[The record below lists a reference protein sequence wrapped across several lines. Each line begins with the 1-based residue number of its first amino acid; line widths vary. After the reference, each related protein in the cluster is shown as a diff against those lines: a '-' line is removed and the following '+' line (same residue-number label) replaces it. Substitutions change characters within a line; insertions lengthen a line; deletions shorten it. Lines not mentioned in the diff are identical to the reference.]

1 MDAPETPPTIPG
13 LPDNAYRPLRPGETY
28 EPLVPAARS
37 VPEVT
42 PRAVVLGLAMT
53 VLFSAASAYIALKL
67 GQGIET
73 AIPIA
78 ILAVGYSALVSAM
91 GRRPSTL
98 LENLQ
103 VATLGAT
110 AGIVVGG
117 SVFVMPAIF
126 VLGLE
131 HRSSFSQIFL
141 VPFLGAVLG
150 VLFLIPFRRY
160 FVAEMHGKLPFP
172 EATATTEI
180 LVTGEKGGRAAGVL
194 LGSMGLGFVLDY
206 LAAGFEAWRDT
217 FSTALLSAADPAKWS
232 YFGSRVFAA
241 PVYWLTETLGINSL
255 ASAATNKLKAIFTLN
270 TSAAVM
276 GLGYIIGVRYA
287 AIICAGSLL
296 SYWVLVPLVAR
307 IGAQVPTGLF
317 PGLPP
322 VAGLDAEAIFT
333 NYVRIIG
340 IGGIF
345 AAGLVSIVK
354 MSPVIVRALRIVL
367 GELRHLGA
375 GAAGAEAPRT
385 ERDIPMGRVAVLTAL
400 TAIAIGLYF
409 RFVVLRGM
417 PGATSKMLI
426 ALALTLLISFLFAAV
441 SAWAVAMISITP
453 VSGMTLTTLIVSAVV
468 LARLGLGGEAGM
480 LATLLIGGVVCTA
493 LSMTGSMVT
502 LMKIG
507 YWVGGTPRRIQWSL
521 VGGSALASLTVTAV
535 IFLFAHDPGYVAS
548 AAHPNPMAAP
558 QANAMAAVAR
568 SMMAS
573 GEAPWFLY
581 GLGAVIAVLVE
592 LTGVSGLAFA
602 LGMYLPLDLN
612 SPLLLGAL
620 VAHFVRASG
629 KGNAAVEKARNDR
642 GTLVASG
649 LIAGGALA
657 GVFKGVL
664 DAVLDW
670 LGWGHLPHLGNTG
683 WGGNWLGLAV
693 FVALGIG
700 IYLDARR
707 ARVEGEP
714 PGTAPTS

>member
-1 MDAPETPPTIPG
+1 MEAPESPQVMPG
-13 LPDNAYRPLRPGETY
+13 LPDNAYRPLSPGESYT
-28 EPLVPAARS
+28 PLIAAERTVREVSPRS
-37 VPEVT
+37 VL
-42 PRAVVLGLAMT
+42 LGLGMT
-53 VLFSAASAYIALKL
+53 LLFSVAASSSALKL

-78 ILAVGYSALVSAM
+78 ILAVGFSAFAAQL
-91 GRRPSTL
+91 GRRHSTM

-103 VATLGAT
+103 VATIGAT

-131 HRSSFSQIFL
+131 GRSGFAQIFL

-150 VLFLIPFRRY
+150 VMFLIPFRRY

-180 LVTGEKGGRAAGVL
+180 LVTGEKGGKAAGVL
-194 LGSMGLGFVLDY
+194 LSSMGLGFVLDY
-206 LAAGFEAWRDT
+206 LAAGLETWRDT
-217 FSTALLSAADPAKWS
+217 FTTALVPAFS
-232 YFGSRVFAA
+232 TFTDR
-241 PVYWLTETLGINSL
+241 
-255 ASAATNKLKAIFTLN
+255 LKAIFTLN

-287 AIICAGSLL
+287 AIICAGSFL

-307 IGAQVPTGLF
+307 IGAQVPGGLF
-317 PGLPP
+317 PGMPP
-322 VAGLDAEAIFT
+322 VAGLDAEGVFG
-333 NYVRIIG
+333 NYVRLIG

-345 AAGLVSIVK
+345 AAGLISILK
-354 MSPVIVRALRIVL
+354 MSPVMVQALRTVL
-367 GELRHLGA
+367 GELKRLGWGVA
-375 GAAGAEAPRT
+375 GEAALRT
-385 ERDIPMGRVAVLTAL
+385 DHDIPMGTVAVLTAL
-400 TAIAIGLYF
+400 TAVAIGLYF
-409 RFVVLRGM
+409 RFVVLAGV
-417 PGATSKMLI
+417 PGATGKMLI
-426 ALALTLLISFLFAAV
+426 ALALTLVISFLFAAV

-468 LARLGLGGEAGM
+468 LARLGLSGEQGM

-507 YWVGGTPRRIQWSL
+507 YWLGGTPRRIQWSL
-521 VGGSALASLTVTAV
+521 IGGAALASLTVTGA
-535 IFLFAHDPGYVAS
+535 IMLFAYTNGYVLS
-548 AAHPNPMAAP
+548 PAHPNPMPAP

-573 GEAPWFLY
+573 GQAPWFLY
-581 GLGAVIAVLVE
+581 GLGAVIAVAMELV
-592 LTGVSGLAFA
+592 GVSGLAFA
-602 LGMYLPLDLN
+602 MGMYLPMDLN
-612 SPLLLGAL
+612 TPLLAGAIVAYL
-620 VAHFVRASG
+620 VRRSG
-629 KGNAAVEKARNDR
+629 RGDAAVEKARGDR

-657 GVFKGVL
+657 GVFKGVM
-664 DAVLDW
+664 DAVQDRFAVTI
-670 LGWGHLPHLGNTG
+670 LPHLGNTG

-693 FVALGIG
+693 FLSLGAG

-707 ARVEGEP
+707 ARAA
-714 PGTAPTS
+714 GTGADRRSAP